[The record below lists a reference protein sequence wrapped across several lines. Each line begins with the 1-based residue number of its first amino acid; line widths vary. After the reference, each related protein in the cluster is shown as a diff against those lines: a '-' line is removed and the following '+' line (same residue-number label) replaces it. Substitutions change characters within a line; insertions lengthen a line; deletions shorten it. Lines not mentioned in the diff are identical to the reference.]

1 MAPDRQQFPLTLRY
15 TTTPPDFTGIRTVR
29 TSTMAILRAFSGLAG
44 TPAGQST
51 RLSGARVMPYARSPS
66 LCTSASVRRFS
77 ALFGEP
83 TDRAEPDTLG
93 STIVSDLGTALDG
106 DGFVV
111 TSELTPPK
119 GTSLDLLVERA
130 RMLDRHVDAFN
141 ITDSHA
147 ARMAMAPMAV
157 SHILIDHGVEPIM
170 QITSRDRNR
179 IAIQA
184 DLLGAWALGVRNIAF
199 MGGDPPKNGDH
210 PDAKGV
216 FDVVS
221 ASIIRAA
228 AGMNGGA
235 DMAGN
240 ALDGSP
246 DFCIGAVVNP
256 GAKDLDR
263 EIERMV
269 EKREAGAT
277 FFQTQA
283 VYDAR
288 AFERFVNKVESLDV
302 RLLAGIIPVKSPKM
316 AAYMNDHVPGIE
328 VPDALIRKLADSSD
342 RAATSSEMAAAV
354 ISEIRPMC
362 RGVHVMAI
370 GWEDKVP
377 GILEAAGVR

>member
-1 MAPDRQQFPLTLRY
+1 M
-15 TTTPPDFTGIRTVR
+15 
-29 TSTMAILRAFSGLAG
+29 SH
-44 TPAGQST
+44 
-51 RLSGARVMPYARSPS
+51 
-66 LCTSASVRRFS
+66 
-77 ALFGEP
+77 
-83 TDRAEPDTLG
+83 
-93 STIVSDLGTALDG
+93 LGTALDG
-106 DGFVV
+106 EGFVV

-119 GTSLDLLVERA
+119 GTSLDPLLERA
-130 RMLDRHVDAFN
+130 RALRRHVDAFN
-141 ITDSHA
+141 VTDSHA

-157 SHILIDHGVEPIM
+157 SHLLLDHGLEPIM
-170 QITSRDRNR
+170 QITGRDRNR

-221 ASIIRAA
+221 AAIIRAA
-228 AGMNGGA
+228 AGMRNGT

-246 DFCIGAVVNP
+246 EFCIGAVVNP
-256 GAKDLDR
+256 GAGDLDK
-263 EIERMV
+263 EIDRMA

-283 VYDAR
+283 VYDPG
-288 AFERFVNKVESLDV
+288 AFERFVKRVDSLEV
-302 RLLAGIIPVKSPKM
+302 PLLAGILPVKSPKM
-316 AAYMNDHVPGIE
+316 AAYMNENVPGID
-328 VPDALIRKLADSSD
+328 VPEALIRKLADASD
-342 RAATSSEMAAAV
+342 RAATSSALSASIIEA
-354 ISEIRPMC
+354 IRPMC

>member
-1 MAPDRQQFPLTLRY
+1 MSHLR
-15 TTTPPDFTGIRTVR
+15 
-29 TSTMAILRAFSGLAG
+29 
-44 TPAGQST
+44 
-51 RLSGARVMPYARSPS
+51 
-66 LCTSASVRRFS
+66 
-77 ALFGEP
+77 
-83 TDRAEPDTLG
+83 
-93 STIVSDLGTALDG
+93 TALG
-106 DGFVV
+106 GGGFVV

-119 GTSLDLLVERA
+119 GTSLESLLARA
-130 RMLDRHVDAFN
+130 RMLSGHVDAFN
-141 ITDSHA
+141 VTDSHA

-157 SHILIDHGVEPIM
+157 SHLMLDSGVEPIM

-228 AGMNGGA
+228 AGMSGGA

-240 ALDGSP
+240 ALDGAP

-256 GAKDLDR
+256 GASDLDK

-269 EKREAGAT
+269 QKRDAGAT

-283 VYDAR
+283 VYDPS
-288 AFERFVNKVESLDV
+288 AFERFANRIHSLGV
-302 RLLAGIIPVKSPKM
+302 RILAGIIPVKSPKM
-316 AAYMNDHVPGIE
+316 AAYMNENVPGIE
-328 VPDALIRKLADSSD
+328 VPEALIRKIADSGD
-342 RAATSSEMAAAV
+342 RAATSSEVSASI

-362 RGVHVMAI
+362 SGVHVMAI

>member
-1 MAPDRQQFPLTLRY
+1 MLARRHFVPRLPCAGSRLRLE
-15 TTTPPDFTGIRTVR
+15 G
-29 TSTMAILRAFSGLAG
+29 
-44 TPAGQST
+44 PADA
-51 RLSGARVMPYARSPS
+51 ARRDS
-66 LCTSASVRRFS
+66 
-77 ALFGEP
+77 
-83 TDRAEPDTLG
+83 LG
-93 STIVSDLGTALDG
+93 SNVVSNLANALDG
-106 DGFVV
+106 DRFVV

-119 GTSLDLLVERA
+119 GTSLDSLLERA
-130 RMLDRHVDAFN
+130 RMLSRHVDAFN
-141 ITDSHA
+141 LTDSHA
-147 ARMAMAPMAV
+147 ARMAMAPMAAA
-157 SHILIDHGVEPIM
+157 HLLLDHGMEPIM

-184 DLLGAWALGVRNIAF
+184 DLLGAWMLGVRNIAF
-199 MGGDPPKNGDH
+199 MGGDPPRNGDH

-221 ASIIRAA
+221 ADIIGAA
-228 AGMNGGA
+228 AGMSGGT

-246 DFCIGAVVNP
+246 EFCIGAVVNP
-256 GAKDLDR
+256 GAKDLDK

-269 EKREAGAT
+269 EKRDAGAT

-283 VYDAR
+283 VYDPG
-288 AFERFVNKVESLDV
+288 AFERFANRVDSLGV

-316 AAYMNDHVPGIE
+316 AAYMNEHVPGIE
-328 VPDALIRKLADSSD
+328 VPEALIAKLAESSD
-342 RAATSSEMAAAV
+342 RAVTSSEMAAAV
-354 ISEIRPMC
+354 IAEVRPMC

>member
-1 MAPDRQQFPLTLRY
+1 MSQLKD
-15 TTTPPDFTGIRTVR
+15 
-29 TSTMAILRAFSGLAG
+29 
-44 TPAGQST
+44 
-51 RLSGARVMPYARSPS
+51 
-66 LCTSASVRRFS
+66 
-77 ALFGEP
+77 
-83 TDRAEPDTLG
+83 
-93 STIVSDLGTALDG
+93 ALDG
-106 DGFVV
+106 GGFVV

-119 GTSLDLLVERA
+119 GTSLESLLARA
-130 RMLDRHVDAFN
+130 RALSRHVDAFN
-141 ITDSHA
+141 VTDSHA

-157 SHILIDHGVEPIM
+157 SHLLIDQGVEPIM

-216 FDVVS
+216 FDVLS
-221 ASIIRAA
+221 APIIAAA
-228 AGMNGGA
+228 AGMSRGT

-240 ALDGSP
+240 GLDGSP
-246 DFCIGAVVNP
+246 EFCIGAVVNP
-256 GAKDLDR
+256 GAGNLDR
-263 EIERMV
+263 EIERMAR
-269 EKREAGAT
+269 KLEAGAT

-283 VYDAR
+283 VYDPG
-288 AFERFVNKVESLDV
+288 AFERFVNRVDSLGV
-302 RLLAGIIPVKSPKM
+302 HLLAGIIPVKSPKM
-316 AAYMNDHVPGIE
+316 AAYMNAHVPGIE
-328 VPDALIRKLADSSD
+328 VPDTLVQKIANAND
-342 RAATSSEMAAAV
+342 RAATSSEISASI

>member
-1 MAPDRQQFPLTLRY
+1 MLARRHFV
-15 TTTPPDFTGIRTVR
+15 PPPPCIGSRPR
-29 TSTMAILRAFSGLAG
+29 LEE
-44 TPAGQST
+44 PAD
-51 RLSGARVMPYARSPS
+51 V
-66 LCTSASVRRFS
+66 VRRDS
-77 ALFGEP
+77 
-83 TDRAEPDTLG
+83 LG
-93 STIVSDLGTALDG
+93 SNVVSHLATALDG

-119 GTSLDLLVERA
+119 GTSLESLLERA
-130 RMLDRHVDAFN
+130 RMLSRHVDAFN
-141 ITDSHA
+141 LTDSHA

-157 SHILIDHGVEPIM
+157 AHVLLDHGMEPIM
-170 QITSRDRNR
+170 QITGRDRNR

-199 MGGDPPKNGDH
+199 MGGDPPRNGDH

-221 ASIIRAA
+221 ADIIRAA
-228 AGMNGGA
+228 AGMSGGT

-246 DFCIGAVVNP
+246 AFCIGAVVNP

-263 EIERMV
+263 EIDRMV
-269 EKREAGAT
+269 EKRAAGAT

-283 VYDAR
+283 VYDPG
-288 AFERFVNKVESLDV
+288 AFERFVTRVDSLDV

-316 AAYMNDHVPGIE
+316 ATYMNEKVPGIE
-328 VPDALIRKLADSSD
+328 VPEALIRKLAESTD
-342 RAATSSEMAAAV
+342 RATTSSEMAAAV
-354 ISEIRPMC
+354 ISEVRPMC

>member
-1 MAPDRQQFPLTLRY
+1 M
-15 TTTPPDFTGIRTVR
+15 
-29 TSTMAILRAFSGLAG
+29 SH
-44 TPAGQST
+44 
-51 RLSGARVMPYARSPS
+51 
-66 LCTSASVRRFS
+66 
-77 ALFGEP
+77 
-83 TDRAEPDTLG
+83 
-93 STIVSDLGTALDG
+93 LGTALDG
-106 DGFVV
+106 EGFVV

-119 GTSLDLLVERA
+119 GTSLDPLLERA
-130 RMLDRHVDAFN
+130 RALRRHVDAFN
-141 ITDSHA
+141 VTDSHA

-157 SHILIDHGVEPIM
+157 SHLLLDHGLEPIM
-170 QITSRDRNR
+170 QITGRDRNR

-216 FDVVS
+216 FDIVS
-221 ASIIRAA
+221 AAIIRAA
-228 AGMNGGA
+228 AGMRNGT

-246 DFCIGAVVNP
+246 EFCIGAVVNP
-256 GAKDLDR
+256 GAKDLDK
-263 EIERMV
+263 EIDRMA

-283 VYDAR
+283 VYDPG
-288 AFERFVNKVESLDV
+288 AFERFVNKVDSLEV
-302 RLLAGIIPVKSPKM
+302 PLLAGILPVKSPKM
-316 AAYMNDHVPGIE
+316 AAYMNENVPGID
-328 VPDALIRKLADSSD
+328 VPEALIRKLADASD
-342 RAATSSEMAAAV
+342 RAATSSELSASIIEA
-354 ISEIRPMC
+354 IRPMC

>member
-1 MAPDRQQFPLTLRY
+1 MSD
-15 TTTPPDFTGIRTVR
+15 
-29 TSTMAILRAFSGLAG
+29 
-44 TPAGQST
+44 
-51 RLSGARVMPYARSPS
+51 
-66 LCTSASVRRFS
+66 
-77 ALFGEP
+77 
-83 TDRAEPDTLG
+83 LG
-93 STIVSDLGTALDG
+93 STLDG
-106 DGFVV
+106 DRFVV

-119 GTSLDLLVERA
+119 GTSLDSLVERA
-130 RMLDRHVDAFN
+130 RMLSRHVDAFN

-157 SHILIDHGVEPIM
+157 SHVLLDYGIEPIM

-184 DLLGAWALGVRNIAF
+184 DLLGAWALGVRNIVF

-240 ALDGSP
+240 LLDGSP
-246 DFCIGAVVNP
+246 DFRIGAVVNP
-256 GAKDLDR
+256 GAGDLDK
-263 EIERMV
+263 EIDRMV
-269 EKREAGAT
+269 EKHEAGAT

-283 VYDAR
+283 IYDAGV
-288 AFERFVNKVESLDV
+288 FERFVNKVDSLGV
-302 RLLAGIIPVKSPKM
+302 RLLAGIIPVKSPRM
-316 AAYMNDHVPGIE
+316 AAYMNEHVPGIE
-328 VPDALIRKLADSSD
+328 VPEALIRKLADSND
-342 RAATSSEMAAAV
+342 RAATSSEMAAQI
-354 ISEIRPMC
+354 ISKIRPMC

>member
-1 MAPDRQQFPLTLRY
+1 M
-15 TTTPPDFTGIRTVR
+15 
-29 TSTMAILRAFSGLAG
+29 SH
-44 TPAGQST
+44 
-51 RLSGARVMPYARSPS
+51 
-66 LCTSASVRRFS
+66 
-77 ALFGEP
+77 
-83 TDRAEPDTLG
+83 
-93 STIVSDLGTALDG
+93 LGTALDG
-106 DGFVV
+106 EGFVV

-119 GTSLDLLVERA
+119 GTSLDPLLERA
-130 RMLDRHVDAFN
+130 RALRRHVDAFN
-141 ITDSHA
+141 VTDSHA

-157 SHILIDHGVEPIM
+157 SHLLLDHGLEPIM
-170 QITSRDRNR
+170 QITGRDRNR

-221 ASIIRAA
+221 AAIIRAA
-228 AGMNGGA
+228 AGMRNGT

-246 DFCIGAVVNP
+246 EFCIGAVVNP
-256 GAKDLDR
+256 GAKDLDK
-263 EIERMV
+263 EIDRMA

-283 VYDAR
+283 VYDPG
-288 AFERFVNKVESLDV
+288 AFERFVNKVDSLEV
-302 RLLAGIIPVKSPKM
+302 PLLAGILPVKSPKM
-316 AAYMNDHVPGIE
+316 AAYMNEHVPGID
-328 VPDALIRKLADSSD
+328 VPEALIRKLADASD
-342 RAATSSEMAAAV
+342 RAATSSELSASIIEA
-354 ISEIRPMC
+354 IRPMC

>member
-1 MAPDRQQFPLTLRY
+1 M
-15 TTTPPDFTGIRTVR
+15 
-29 TSTMAILRAFSGLAG
+29 
-44 TPAGQST
+44 
-51 RLSGARVMPYARSPS
+51 
-66 LCTSASVRRFS
+66 
-77 ALFGEP
+77 
-83 TDRAEPDTLG
+83 
-93 STIVSDLGTALDG
+93 SDLGTALDG

-119 GTSLDLLVERA
+119 GTSLDSLVERA
-130 RMLDRHVDAFN
+130 RMLSRHVDAFN

-157 SHILIDHGVEPIM
+157 SHILLDHGVEPIM

-199 MGGDPPKNGDH
+199 MGGDPPTNGDH

-246 DFCIGAVVNP
+246 EFCIGAVVNP
-256 GAKDLDR
+256 GAKDLDK

-288 AFERFVNKVESLDV
+288 TFERFVNKVESLDV
-302 RLLAGIIPVKSPKM
+302 RLLAGIIPVKSPRM
-316 AAYMNDHVPGIE
+316 AAYMNENVPGIE
-328 VPDALIRKLADSSD
+328 VPDTLIRKLADSSD

>member
-1 MAPDRQQFPLTLRY
+1 M
-15 TTTPPDFTGIRTVR
+15 
-29 TSTMAILRAFSGLAG
+29 SH
-44 TPAGQST
+44 
-51 RLSGARVMPYARSPS
+51 
-66 LCTSASVRRFS
+66 
-77 ALFGEP
+77 
-83 TDRAEPDTLG
+83 
-93 STIVSDLGTALDG
+93 LGTALDG
-106 DGFVV
+106 EGFVV

-119 GTSLDLLVERA
+119 GTSLDPLLERA
-130 RMLDRHVDAFN
+130 RALRRHVDAFN
-141 ITDSHA
+141 VTDSHA

-157 SHILIDHGVEPIM
+157 SHLLLDHGLEPIM
-170 QITSRDRNR
+170 QITGRDRNR

-221 ASIIRAA
+221 AAIIRAA
-228 AGMNGGA
+228 AGMRNGT

-246 DFCIGAVVNP
+246 EFCIGAVVNP
-256 GAKDLDR
+256 GAGDLDK
-263 EIERMV
+263 EIDRMA

-283 VYDAR
+283 VYDPG
-288 AFERFVNKVESLDV
+288 AFERFVNKVGSLEV
-302 RLLAGIIPVKSPKM
+302 PLLAGILPVKSPKM
-316 AAYMNDHVPGIE
+316 AAYMNENVPGID
-328 VPDALIRKLADSSD
+328 VPEALIRKLADASD
-342 RAATSSEMAAAV
+342 RAATSSALSASIIEA
-354 ISEIRPMC
+354 IRPMC

>member
-1 MAPDRQQFPLTLRY
+1 M
-15 TTTPPDFTGIRTVR
+15 
-29 TSTMAILRAFSGLAG
+29 SH
-44 TPAGQST
+44 
-51 RLSGARVMPYARSPS
+51 
-66 LCTSASVRRFS
+66 
-77 ALFGEP
+77 
-83 TDRAEPDTLG
+83 
-93 STIVSDLGTALDG
+93 LGTALDG
-106 DGFVV
+106 EGFVV

-119 GTSLDLLVERA
+119 GTSLDPLLERA
-130 RMLDRHVDAFN
+130 RALRRHVDAFN
-141 ITDSHA
+141 VTDSHA

-157 SHILIDHGVEPIM
+157 SHLLLDHGLEPIM
-170 QITSRDRNR
+170 QITGRDRNR

-221 ASIIRAA
+221 AAIIRAA
-228 AGMNGGA
+228 AGMRNGT

-246 DFCIGAVVNP
+246 EFCIGAVVNP
-256 GAKDLDR
+256 GAKDLDK
-263 EIERMV
+263 EIDRMA

-283 VYDAR
+283 VYDPG
-288 AFERFVNKVESLDV
+288 AFERFVNKVDSLEV
-302 RLLAGIIPVKSPKM
+302 PLLAGILPVKSPKM
-316 AAYMNDHVPGIE
+316 ATYMNENVPGID
-328 VPDALIRKLADSSD
+328 VPEALIRKLADASD
-342 RAATSSEMAAAV
+342 RAATSSELSASIIEA
-354 ISEIRPMC
+354 IRPMC

>member
-1 MAPDRQQFPLTLRY
+1 M
-15 TTTPPDFTGIRTVR
+15 
-29 TSTMAILRAFSGLAG
+29 SH
-44 TPAGQST
+44 
-51 RLSGARVMPYARSPS
+51 
-66 LCTSASVRRFS
+66 
-77 ALFGEP
+77 
-83 TDRAEPDTLG
+83 
-93 STIVSDLGTALDG
+93 LGTALDG
-106 DGFVV
+106 EGFVV

-119 GTSLDLLVERA
+119 GTSLDPLLERA
-130 RMLDRHVDAFN
+130 RALRRHVDAFN
-141 ITDSHA
+141 VTDSHA

-157 SHILIDHGVEPIM
+157 SHLLLDHGLEPIM
-170 QITSRDRNR
+170 QITGRDRNR

-221 ASIIRAA
+221 AAIIRAA
-228 AGMNGGA
+228 AGMRNGT

-246 DFCIGAVVNP
+246 EFCIGAVVNP
-256 GAKDLDR
+256 GAGDLDK
-263 EIERMV
+263 EIDRMA

-283 VYDAR
+283 VYDPG
-288 AFERFVNKVESLDV
+288 AFERFVNKVDSLEV
-302 RLLAGIIPVKSPKM
+302 PLLAGILPVKSPKM
-316 AAYMNDHVPGIE
+316 AAYMNENVPGID
-328 VPDALIRKLADSSD
+328 VPEALIRKLADASD
-342 RAATSSEMAAAV
+342 RAATSSELSASIIEA
-354 ISEIRPMC
+354 IRPMC

>member
-1 MAPDRQQFPLTLRY
+1 M
-15 TTTPPDFTGIRTVR
+15 
-29 TSTMAILRAFSGLAG
+29 SH
-44 TPAGQST
+44 
-51 RLSGARVMPYARSPS
+51 
-66 LCTSASVRRFS
+66 
-77 ALFGEP
+77 
-83 TDRAEPDTLG
+83 
-93 STIVSDLGTALDG
+93 LGTALDG
-106 DGFVV
+106 GGFVV

-119 GTSLDLLVERA
+119 GTSLDPLLERA
-130 RMLDRHVDAFN
+130 RALRRHVDAFN
-141 ITDSHA
+141 VTDSHA

-157 SHILIDHGVEPIM
+157 SHLLLDHGLEPIM
-170 QITSRDRNR
+170 QITGRDRNR

-184 DLLGAWALGVRNIAF
+184 DLLGAWGLGVRNIAF

-221 ASIIRAA
+221 AAIIRAA
-228 AGMNGGA
+228 AGMRNGT

-246 DFCIGAVVNP
+246 EFCIGAVVNP
-256 GAKDLDR
+256 GAKDLDK
-263 EIERMV
+263 EIDRMA

-283 VYDAR
+283 VYDPG
-288 AFERFVNKVESLDV
+288 AFERFVKRVDSLEV
-302 RLLAGIIPVKSPKM
+302 PLLAGILPVKSPKM
-316 AAYMNDHVPGIE
+316 AAYMNENVPGID
-328 VPDALIRKLADSSD
+328 VPEALIRKLADASD
-342 RAATSSEMAAAV
+342 RAATSSELSASIIEA
-354 ISEIRPMC
+354 IRPMC

>member
-1 MAPDRQQFPLTLRY
+1 
-15 TTTPPDFTGIRTVR
+15 
-29 TSTMAILRAFSGLAG
+29 
-44 TPAGQST
+44 
-51 RLSGARVMPYARSPS
+51 MPYARPPS
-66 LCTSASVRRFS
+66 VRATASARRFS
-77 ALFGEP
+77 TPLEEP
-83 TDRAEPDTLG
+83 ADAGRDSLG
-93 STIVSDLGTALDG
+93 SNAVSVLATALDG

-111 TSELTPPK
+111 TCELTPPK
-119 GTSLDLLVERA
+119 GTSLEPLLARA
-130 RMLDRHVDAFN
+130 RMLGRHVDAFN
-141 ITDSHA
+141 LTDSHA

-157 SHILIDHGVEPIM
+157 AHVLLDHGMEPIM

-199 MGGDPPKNGDH
+199 MGGDPPRNGDH

-216 FDVVS
+216 FDVLS
-221 ASIIRAA
+221 ADVIRAA
-228 AGMNGGA
+228 AGMSGGT

-246 DFCIGAVVNP
+246 AFCIGAVVNP

-269 EKREAGAT
+269 EKRAAGAK

-283 VYDAR
+283 VYDPG
-288 AFERFVNKVESLDV
+288 AFERFATRIDSLDV
-302 RLLAGIIPVKSPKM
+302 RLLAGVIPVKSPKM
-316 AAYMNDHVPGIE
+316 AVYMNENVPGIE
-328 VPDALIRKLADSSD
+328 VPEALIRKLADSTD

>member
-1 MAPDRQQFPLTLRY
+1 M
-15 TTTPPDFTGIRTVR
+15 
-29 TSTMAILRAFSGLAG
+29 SHLRA
-44 TPAGQST
+44 
-51 RLSGARVMPYARSPS
+51 
-66 LCTSASVRRFS
+66 
-77 ALFGEP
+77 
-83 TDRAEPDTLG
+83 
-93 STIVSDLGTALDG
+93 ALDG
-106 DGFVV
+106 AGFVV

-119 GTSLDLLVERA
+119 GTSLDSLVERA
-130 RMLDRHVDAFN
+130 QMLSRHVDAFN

-184 DLLGAWALGVRNIAF
+184 DLLGAWALGVRNLAF

-221 ASIIRAA
+221 ADVIRAA
-228 AGMNGGA
+228 AGMGEGT

-240 ALDGSP
+240 ALSGSP
-246 DFCIGAVVNP
+246 QFCIGAVVNP
-256 GAKDLDR
+256 GATDLDK
-263 EIERMV
+263 EIARMV
-269 EKREAGAT
+269 EKLEAGAT

-283 VYDAR
+283 VYDPG
-288 AFERFVNKVESLDV
+288 AFERFVNRIDALDV
-302 RLLAGIIPVKSPKM
+302 HVLAGIIPVKSPKM
-316 AAYMNDHVPGIE
+316 AAYMNEHVPGIE
-328 VPDALIRKLADSSD
+328 VPEALIRKLAASSD

-354 ISEIRPMC
+354 IADIRPMC

-377 GILEAAGVR
+377 GILQAAGVR

>member
-1 MAPDRQQFPLTLRY
+1 MSHLR
-15 TTTPPDFTGIRTVR
+15 
-29 TSTMAILRAFSGLAG
+29 
-44 TPAGQST
+44 
-51 RLSGARVMPYARSPS
+51 
-66 LCTSASVRRFS
+66 
-77 ALFGEP
+77 
-83 TDRAEPDTLG
+83 
-93 STIVSDLGTALDG
+93 TALDG

-119 GTSLDLLVERA
+119 GTSLEPLLERA
-130 RMLDRHVDAFN
+130 RGLSRHIDAFN
-141 ITDSHA
+141 VTDSHA

-157 SHILIDHGVEPIM
+157 SHLLLDHGVEPIM
-170 QITSRDRNR
+170 QITGRDRNR

-210 PDAKGV
+210 PEAKGV

-228 AGMNGGA
+228 AGMSGGT

-246 DFCIGAVVNP
+246 EFCIGAVVNP
-256 GAKDLDR
+256 GARDLDK
-263 EIERMV
+263 EIDRMV

-283 VYDAR
+283 VYDPG
-288 AFERFVNKVESLDV
+288 AFERFVKRVEPLGI
-302 RLLAGIIPVKSPKM
+302 RLLAGILPVKSPKM
-316 AAYMNDHVPGIE
+316 AAYMNEHVPGIE
-328 VPDALIRKLADSSD
+328 VPEALIRKIADADD
-342 RAATSSEMAAAV
+342 RAAASSEMSASIIA
-354 ISEIRPMC
+354 EIRPMC

>member
-1 MAPDRQQFPLTLRY
+1 MSR
-15 TTTPPDFTGIRTVR
+15 
-29 TSTMAILRAFSGLAG
+29 
-44 TPAGQST
+44 
-51 RLSGARVMPYARSPS
+51 
-66 LCTSASVRRFS
+66 
-77 ALFGEP
+77 
-83 TDRAEPDTLG
+83 
-93 STIVSDLGTALDG
+93 LGTALDG
-106 DGFVV
+106 GGFVV

-119 GTSLDLLVERA
+119 GTSPGSLLERA
-130 RMLDRHVDAFN
+130 QSLSRHVDAFN
-141 ITDSHA
+141 VTDSHA

-157 SHILIDHGVEPIM
+157 SHLLLDHGIEPIM

-216 FDVVS
+216 FDVLS
-221 ASIIRAA
+221 ATIIRAA
-228 AGMNGGA
+228 AGMREGK

-246 DFCIGAVVNP
+246 DFRIGAVVNP
-256 GAKDLDR
+256 GAKDLDA
-263 EIERMV
+263 EIERMAG
-269 EKREAGAT
+269 KRDAGAA

-283 VYDAR
+283 VYDPG
-288 AFERFVNKVESLDV
+288 AFERFVKRVEPLGV
-302 RLLAGIIPVKSPKM
+302 RLLAGILPVKSPKM
-316 AAYMNDHVPGIE
+316 AAYMNEHVPGIE
-328 VPDALIRKLADSSD
+328 VPDALIRKIADASD
-342 RAATSSEMAAAV
+342 RAAASSEISASI

>member
-1 MAPDRQQFPLTLRY
+1 M
-15 TTTPPDFTGIRTVR
+15 
-29 TSTMAILRAFSGLAG
+29 SH
-44 TPAGQST
+44 
-51 RLSGARVMPYARSPS
+51 
-66 LCTSASVRRFS
+66 
-77 ALFGEP
+77 
-83 TDRAEPDTLG
+83 
-93 STIVSDLGTALDG
+93 LGTALDG
-106 DGFVV
+106 EGFVV

-119 GTSLDLLVERA
+119 GTSLDSLLERA
-130 RMLDRHVDAFN
+130 RALRRHVDAFN
-141 ITDSHA
+141 VTDSHA

-157 SHILIDHGVEPIM
+157 SHLLLDHGLEPIM
-170 QITSRDRNR
+170 QITGRDRNR

-221 ASIIRAA
+221 AAIIRAA
-228 AGMNGGA
+228 AGMSTGT

-246 DFCIGAVVNP
+246 EFRIGAVVNP
-256 GAKDLDR
+256 GAKDLDQ
-263 EIERMV
+263 EIDRMTG
-269 EKREAGAT
+269 KIEAGAT

-283 VYDAR
+283 VYDPG
-288 AFERFVNKVESLDV
+288 AFERFVKRVDSLDV
-302 RLLAGIIPVKSPKM
+302 PLLAGILPVKSPKM
-316 AAYMNDHVPGIE
+316 AAYMNEHVPGID
-328 VPDALIRKLADSSD
+328 VPEALIRKLADAGD
-342 RAATSSEMAAAV
+342 RAATSSEMAAQIIGA
-354 ISEIRPMC
+354 IRPMC